1 MNLGRCMLRECKTC
15 KFETRCF
22 KEYQNEYTKIK
33 ITELKPAEY
42 NPRKDLKPEDIE
54 YQKIK
59 RSITEFGYVAPIIIN
74 NDMTVIS
81 GHQRLKVLEEL
92 GYNEVECVIVE
103 LNKNKEKA
111 LNIALNKISGDWD
124 NAKLEELLAELKE
137 TDIDMDITGFSFDE
151 VDNILKDVV
160 GSKEDEFDLEE
171 ELKEIEQP
179 ISKLGDI
186 WILGK
191 HRLMCG
197 DSTEK
202 EAVLQ
207 LMKSKEADMILTDP
221 PYNVNYEG
229 GTKEKLTIK
238 NDNME
243 DTLFYNFLIDAFRN
257 MYDSIKCGGSIYVF
271 HSDTEGM
278 NFRNA
283 FKTVGFK
290 LAECLV
296 WVKNKFVMGRQDY
309 QWRHEPILYGWKEG
323 KAHYFTDSRN
333 QTTVL
338 EFDKP
343 IKNEEHP
350 TMKPIDLLAY
360 LIKNSS
366 KENELILDLFGG
378 SGSTLIAA
386 EQTNRKCY
394 MMELDPKYCDVIIRR
409 WEKLTGQK
417 AELEKK

>member
-1 MNLGRCMLRECKTC
+1 MNI
-15 KFETRCF
+15 
-22 KEYQNEYTKIK
+22 QKIK
-33 ITELKPAEY
+33 ITELKPAKY

-243 DTLFYNFLIDAFRN
+243 DTLFFNFLIDAFRN

-296 WVKNKFVMGRQDY
+296 WVKKQICN
-309 QWRHEPILYGWKEG
+309 G
-323 KAHYFTDSRN
+323 KARLS
-333 QTTVL
+333 
-338 EFDKP
+338 
-343 IKNEEHP
+343 
-350 TMKPIDLLAY
+350 
-360 LIKNSS
+360 
-366 KENELILDLFGG
+366 
-378 SGSTLIAA
+378 
-386 EQTNRKCY
+386 
-394 MMELDPKYCDVIIRR
+394 ME
-409 WEKLTGQK
+409 T
-417 AELEKK
+417 